1 MSDGDIIC
9 RMWGAEVRREGTIF
23 GLAVK
28 QVYRWIEGVAGIK
41 FRVQRPGGYAGSYGR
56 RMESCLPMLMQ
67 LLSFLSHHIIP

>member
-9 RMWGAEVRREGTIF
+9 RIWGADVRREGTIF

-41 FRVQRPGGYAGSYGR
+41 FRVQRPGYAGSHGTR
-56 RMESCLPMLMQ
+56 IGSCLSMLMP
-67 LLSFLSHHIIP
+67 LLLFACHHIIP